1 MTSTEFQFNGEQM
14 LADISGAL
22 IWPGK
27 STVIVSDL
35 HLAKGTSFA
44 NKGIF
49 LPPYDSIET
58 LSVLNGVLTYY
69 APDRVICLGDSFH
82 DNEATN
88 RLGPEEKAIIR
99 QFTRSYDW
107 IWIAGNHDP
116 TPTPTFGGKIAT
128 HMSIANLMFRHITI
142 GGEAKGEISG
152 HFHPKAKFKIKGKKM
167 SARCFISD
175 GTDRLIL
182 PAFGTYTGG
191 LDISHPTIESLFSD
205 DYMVLLLGQRKVFP
219 FPKTVLKTYER

>member
-1 MTSTEFQFNGEQM
+1 MNSTEFQFNGERM

-22 IWPGK
+22 IWPEK
-27 STVIVSDL
+27 STVVVSDL

-44 NKGIF
+44 SKGIF

-58 LSVLNGVLTYY
+58 LSVLNCVLTYY

-82 DNEATN
+82 DSEASS
-88 RLGPEEKAIIR
+88 RLGPKEKDIIR
-99 QFTRSYDW
+99 QFTRLHDW
-107 IWIAGNHDP
+107 IWITGNHDP
-116 TPTPTFGGKIAT
+116 TPTPTLGGKITT
-128 HMSIANLMFRHITI
+128 HMSIANMMFRHITI
-142 GGEAKGEISG
+142 DRETKGEISG
-152 HFHPKAKFKIKGKKM
+152 HFHPKAKIKIKGKKI

-191 LDISHPTIESLFSD
+191 LDISHPKIKALFSD
-205 DYMVLLLGQRKVFP
+205 NYMVLLLGQRKVFT